1 MNASFKNIFK
11 ASGAASLGQILNILN
26 QLALVPLYI
35 KVWGPPLYG
44 EWLILSAAP
53 SVIAMAGDFGF
64 GTVAA
69 NEMNIAVARNDHNYA
84 LKVFQ
89 NNWLVISAFSILF
102 LVVAGIG
109 LAVLPVDT
117 SLNLHL
123 IANNDA
129 KLIIGLF
136 LFTILL
142 SQQNVLLMAAL
153 RCDGN
158 YVAGL
163 LVGNIGRLVELVLV
177 AGLLFFY
184 HAEPLT
190 LVITLTFTSIA
201 IVSTNFILVRTRSPW
216 IKHGTR
222 HFSMEIIK
230 VQTPAALSFLS
241 FPITQAFS
249 IQGTVILVGY
259 LLNPAAVVVLTTTR
273 TFMNVIKQVV
283 AVVNSSIWPE
293 MTTAYGQ
300 DDAAKFQNIF
310 IRAVQAV
317 VLIVLSFNLSIWL
330 IGKPIYL
337 FWTKHK
343 LEFNNTF
350 FYAFAA
356 VTSISALW
364 SIFGMV
370 QNATNNT
377 KKFAVYNLCSLVI
390 LLLGITFTS
399 KIFGL
404 QGVLCSMFVAESF
417 MLIFV
422 MRTSLQILN
431 VPSLAGFFQF
441 RRRNV
446 AAVE

>member
-35 KVWGPPLYG
+35 KVWGTPLYG

-69 NEMNIAVARNDHNYA
+69 NEMNIAVARDDKNYA

-109 LAVLPVDT
+109 LALLPVNT

-123 IANNDA
+123 IADNDA
-129 KLIIGLF
+129 KLIIALF

-177 AGLLFFY
+177 AVLLFAY
-184 HAEPLT
+184 HAAPLT
-190 LVITLTFTSIA
+190 LVITLTITGILTTFTNW
-201 IVSTNFILVRTRSPW
+201 VLVRTRSPW
-216 IKHGTR
+216 IKHGTQ

-230 VQTPAALSFLS
+230 VQTPQALSFLS

-293 MTTAYGQ
+293 MTTAFGQ
-300 DDAAKFQNIF
+300 HDSAKFQNIF

-317 VLIVLSFNLSIWL
+317 ALIVVCFNLSIWL
-330 IGKPIYL
+330 VGKPIYQ

-343 LEFNNTF
+343 VDFDGTF

-404 QGVLCSMFVAESF
+404 QGVLATMFVAESF

-422 MRTSLQILN
+422 MRTSLHILN
-431 VPSLAGFFQF
+431 VPSLAGFFKLRQ
-441 RRRNV
+441 RSV
-446 AAVE
+446 AVE

>member
-11 ASGAASLGQILNILN
+11 ASGAASLGQILNILS

-35 KVWGPPLYG
+35 KVWGTPLYG

-69 NEMNIAVARNDHNYA
+69 NEMNIAVARNDKDYA

-89 NNWLVISAFSILF
+89 NNWLVISAFSFLF
-102 LVVAGIG
+102 LAVASIG
-109 LAVLPVDT
+109 LAVLPVNT

-123 IANNDA
+123 IADNDA
-129 KLIIGLF
+129 KLIIALF

-177 AGLLFFY
+177 AVLLFAY
-184 HAEPLT
+184 HAAPLT
-190 LVITLTFTSIA
+190 LVITLTITGILTTFTNW
-201 IVSTNFILVRTRSPW
+201 VLVRTRSPW
-216 IKHGTR
+216 IKHGTK

-230 VQTPAALSFLS
+230 VQTPQALSFLS

-293 MTTAYGQ
+293 MTTAFGQ
-300 DDAAKFQNIF
+300 HDSAKFQNIF

-317 VLIVLSFNLSIWL
+317 ALIVVCFNLSIWL
-330 IGKPIYL
+330 VGKPIYQ

-343 LEFNNTF
+343 VDFDGTF

-390 LLLGITFTS
+390 LMLGITFTS
-399 KIFGL
+399 KLFGL
-404 QGVLCSMFVAESF
+404 QGVLATMFVAESF
-417 MLIFV
+417 MLVFV
-422 MRTSLQILN
+422 MRTSLHILN
-431 VPSLAGFFQF
+431 VPSLAGFFKLRQ
-441 RRRNV
+441 RSV
-446 AAVE
+446 AVE